1 MAKGNVTLFFSSPA
15 VGRVNNRVY
24 FISLFFHFF
33 LTFVQSVFC
42 LAFISFTAVNLDAMT
57 KRMPGLERLCP
68 KPKGFGHCAM
78 LCSSDGGCP
87 EGKKCCF
94 NGCGYDCMSS
104 GKY

>member
-1 MAKGNVTLFFSSPA
+1 MSIFHFSVLS
-15 VGRVNNRVY
+15 
-24 FISLFFHFF
+24 FFF
-33 LTFVQSVFC
+33 LTFVQSVLC
-42 LAFISFTAVNLDAMT
+42 LDFISFTVVNLDAMA
-57 KRMPGLERLCP
+57 KRMPGLERRCP

-94 NGCGYDCMSS
+94 NGCGYDCMST